1 MTSIFRR
8 IFGGRSDATR
18 YAPLYAAI
26 VAEARRPHWYAVGK
40 VPDTIDGRFDMV
52 SSILALV
59 LTRLEELGVPGREP
73 AARVAELFVTDMD
86 GQLRQEGIG
95 DLVVGKHI
103 GRMMSALGGRTT
115 AYREGLAP
123 GGDLTGA
130 IDRNIY
136 RLAEGVSA
144 EARAHLDASL
154 RAVAT
159 MLAAC
164 DLPAILAGRFETV
177 PA

>member
-1 MTSIFRR
+1 LTSIFKR
-8 IFGGRSDATR
+8 IFGGRSDTAR

-26 VAEARRPHWYAVGK
+26 VAEARRPHWYAVSR

-52 SSILALV
+52 STILALV
-59 LTRLEELGVPGREP
+59 LLRLEEAGVPGREP

-95 DLVVGKHI
+95 DLMVGKHI
-103 GRMMSALGGRTT
+103 GRIMSALGGRTT
-115 AYREGLAP
+115 AYREGLAQ
-123 GGDLTGA
+123 GGDLPGA

-136 RLAEGVSA
+136 RLAEDVPA

-154 RAVAT
+154 RAVAA

-164 DLPAILAGRFETV
+164 DLSAVLAGRFEAV